1 MPLLPQGPSMP
12 DGDRGLGTI
21 CHTTPSQSQA
31 SFHGRQ
37 STLYTVDKILTLLSP
52 SSRGKFLDLS
62 WCLLVYTTY
71 DLPTRY
77 LHHLSCEES

>member
-37 STLYTVDKILTLLSP
+37 STPLTR
-52 SSRGKFLDLS
+52 SSHCSLHQQGGIFRSVLMSAGL
-62 WCLLVYTTY
+62 Y
-71 DLPTRY
+71 DLRPTNKV
-77 LHHLSCEES
+77 LTPSQL